1 MGGFMKKDITELF
14 CIVDDFCQAVN
25 DYMNHNFLPSE
36 NRRKPTRICEMTV
49 SEMITILLLYHQSP
63 CKNFKFFYKSY
74 LQLYLSEFPKL
85 VSYTRFIQLKPR
97 TLFYLIVFVQWFCH
111 QSDKTGLSYVDSSS
125 LAVCHPKRINAH
137 KVFKGIARLGKTT
150 KGWFLGLKIHLVINE
165 RGDLHAVQF
174 TPGNVD
180 DRVPVK
186 DLVDGLFG
194 VLFGDKGYI
203 KQELFETL
211 YAKGLKLVTGIKTT
225 MKNKLM
231 PWMEKIL
238 LRKRTI
244 IESVIHVLKDV
255 FELEHTR
262 HRSVPNAFVHLA
274 STLLAYCFKNNKPA
288 IKYSYLIQN

>member
-1 MGGFMKKDITELF
+1 MKQDITELF
-14 CIVDDFCQAVN
+14 CFVDDFCKAVN
-25 DYMNHNFLPSE
+25 EYMNHSFLPSKIH
-36 NRRKPTRICEMTV
+36 RRPTRVCKMTI
-49 SEMITILLLYHQSP
+49 SEMVTILLLYHQSP

-74 LQLYLSEFPKL
+74 LQLYRSEFPKL
-85 VSYTRFIQLKPR
+85 VSYNRFIQLKPR
-97 TLFYLIVFVQWFCH
+97 ILFHLIVFVQWFCH
-111 QSDKTGLSYVDSSS
+111 QSQKTGISYMDSSS
-125 LAVCHPKRINAH
+125 LVVCHPKRIKAH
-137 KVFKGIARLGKTT
+137 KVFKGIAKLGKTT

-180 DRVPVK
+180 DRTPVIN
-186 DLVDGLFG
+186 LVEGLLGF
-194 VLFGDKGYI
+194 LFADKGYI
-203 KQELFETL
+203 KKELFETL
-211 YAKGLKLVTGIKTT
+211 YAKGLKLVTGIKTI

-244 IESVIHVLKDV
+244 IESVFHILKDI

-262 HRSVPNAFVHLA
+262 HRSVPNAFVHFA

-288 IKYSYLIQN
+288 IKRSYLIQN

>member
-1 MGGFMKKDITELF
+1 MKQDITELF
-14 CIVDDFCQAVN
+14 CFVDDFCKAVN
-25 DYMNHNFLPSE
+25 EYMNRSFLPSKIH
-36 NRRKPTRICEMTV
+36 RRPTRVCEMTI
-49 SEMITILLLYHQSP
+49 SEMVTILLLYHQSP

-74 LQLYLSEFPKL
+74 LQLYRSEFPKL
-85 VSYTRFIQLKPR
+85 VSYNRFIQLKPR
-97 TLFYLIVFVQWFCH
+97 ILFHLIVFVQWFCH
-111 QSDKTGLSYVDSSS
+111 QSQKTGISYMDSSS
-125 LAVCHPKRINAH
+125 LVVCHPKRIKAH
-137 KVFKGIARLGKTT
+137 KVFKGIAKLGKTT

-180 DRVPVK
+180 DRTPVI
-186 DLVDGLFG
+186 DLVEGLLGF
-194 VLFGDKGYI
+194 LFADKGYI
-203 KQELFETL
+203 KKELFETL

-244 IESVIHVLKDV
+244 IESVFHILKDI

-288 IKYSYLIQN
+288 IKRSYLIQN